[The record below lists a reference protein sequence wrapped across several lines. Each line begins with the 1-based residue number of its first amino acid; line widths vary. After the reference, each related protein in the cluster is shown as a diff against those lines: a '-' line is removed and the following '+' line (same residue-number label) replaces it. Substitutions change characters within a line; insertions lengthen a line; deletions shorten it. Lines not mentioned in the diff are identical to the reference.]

1 MAILAGSPQ
10 TVCLAVAICNKQ
22 GEIRPLDTLAGL
34 SLRLQQF
41 LQDEALLTMIKLQ
54 IGKPGPVPRVPSLEA
69 RIVAPQTQQHRGDLL
84 ALAR

>member
-10 TVCLAVAICNKQ
+10 TVCLAAAIRNKQ

-34 SLRLQQF
+34 SPRLQQF
-41 LQDEALLTMIKLQ
+41 LEDEALLTMIKLQ
-54 IGKPGPVPRVPSLEA
+54 IGKSGPVPRVPGLEA
-69 RIVAPQTQQHRGDLL
+69 RIVAPQTQQHRRDLL